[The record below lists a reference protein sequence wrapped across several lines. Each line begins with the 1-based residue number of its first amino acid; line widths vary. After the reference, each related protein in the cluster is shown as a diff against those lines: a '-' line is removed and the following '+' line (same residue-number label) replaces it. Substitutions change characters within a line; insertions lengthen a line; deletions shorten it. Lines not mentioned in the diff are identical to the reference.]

1 MVWAKR
7 RTAGYSRQKTRLR
20 GNWEMCISWPLPV
33 PKSHICSR
41 VHGYNYKYTYVG
53 ISILV
58 VNFLNQVQWTIET
71 FMLTYRILEK
81 KASQKCIFFLVP
93 KLVSPPN
100 PSLKLQT
107 AFLTIWNILYSYFFY
122 LPHNS
127 SVRLLW
133 AAFKMKYVRIG
144 ECVLYCTVTLRS
156 NTHVL
161 FGMWPIFFLLLGK
174 VLHIKNSFLLF

>member
-1 MVWAKR
+1 
-7 RTAGYSRQKTRLR
+7 
-20 GNWEMCISWPLPV
+20 MCISWPLPF

-58 VNFLNQVQWTIET
+58 VHFLNQVQWTIET
-71 FMLTYRILEK
+71 LMLTYRILKK
-81 KASQKCIFFLVP
+81 KASQKRIFFLVP
-93 KLVSPPN
+93 KLASPPN

-127 SVRLLW
+127 SVRPLW
-133 AAFKMKYVRIG
+133 AAFKTNYRYVRIG

-161 FGMWPIFFLLLGK
+161 FRMWPIFFFFLLSGQ
-174 VLHIKNSFLLF
+174 VLHIKNTFLLF